1 MMKFERPPE
10 PSEFDTE
17 VRQPGNHWL
26 GENPD
31 KKPKDYWSICK
42 PQLAEGFRN
51 LCGYAAMRIPSRNG
65 TVDHYLT
72 KSKKE
77 FRHLAY
83 EWTNYRYSFGKINS
97 CKSTYDS
104 KILDPFEV
112 EDDWFEILLPSL
124 QLVLTSAIPAEPADL
139 RTRAE
144 FTLKQLQLQNGDWII
159 EERQNYYDAYKS
171 GEITLSKLEK
181 DAPLIARAVKKQQSR
196 LG

>member
-1 MMKFERPPE
+1 MMKFEHSPEPPE
-10 PSEFDTE
+10 FETE
-17 VRQPGNHWL
+17 VRQPGNQWL

-31 KKPKDYWSICK
+31 KKQLKDYWSVCK
-42 PQLAEGFRN
+42 PQLAEGFHN

-65 TVDHYLT
+65 TVDHYL
-72 KSKKE
+72 SKKE

-83 EWTNYRYSFGKINS
+83 EWTNYRYSFGRINS
-97 CKSTYDS
+97 CKLTYDS

-124 QLVLTSAIPAEPADL
+124 QLVLTNAIPTEYL
-139 RTRAE
+139 RIQAE

-159 EERQNYYDAYKS
+159 EERQYYYDAYKS

-181 DAPLIARAVKKQQSR
+181 DAPLIARVVKKHQSR
-196 LG
+196 LR